1 MSRESRDMFSSISQN
16 HPLRAL
22 FAKLVQTRLLGT
34 AQLND
39 IAAATYVTGVLVEF
53 CHVDNLYK
61 IRNSRG
67 KALEDVGEMLIAS
80 NPILGGHSFIYEREV
95 RKHIGDYTLFL
106 AGIFPE
112 YVARMHRQGRRLDS
126 FVDYLKAGKESYS
139 VVAAF
144 DQFEFKDEA
153 PLFRRLSEC
162 FELCVFGLNLV
173 KQDLERLQNAS
184 HQQLGRMLD

>member
-1 MSRESRDMFSSISQN
+1 MTLLPRHTSLASLSIFV
-16 HPLRAL
+16 PL
-22 FAKLVQTRLLGT
+22 TIST
-34 AQLND
+34 
-39 IAAATYVTGVLVEF
+39 
-53 CHVDNLYK
+53 K

-80 NPILGGHSFIYEREV
+80 NPILEGHSFIYEREV

-112 YVARMHRQGRRLDS
+112 YVARMHRQRRRLDS
-126 FVDYLKAGKESYS
+126 FVDFLKAGKESYS

-153 PLFRRLSEC
+153 RRS
-162 FELCVFGLNLV
+162 FGACP
-173 KQDLERLQNAS
+173 NAS
-184 HQQLGRMLD
+184 NYVCSAPIW

>member
-1 MSRESRDMFSSISQN
+1 MRGSISHN

-22 FAKLVQTRLLGT
+22 FAELLQDRLLGT
-34 AQLND
+34 AQFND
-39 IAAATYVTGVLVEF
+39 IHAARYIADLLVDF
-53 CHVDNLYK
+53 CHVDSLYK

-80 NPILGGHSFIYEREV
+80 NPVLEGRSFIYEREV

-106 AGIFPE
+106 TGLFPE
-112 YVARMHRQGRRLDS
+112 YVARIHRQKRRLDS
-126 FVDYLKAGKESYS
+126 FVDYLKAGKESYL
-139 VVAAF
+139 VVGAF

-153 PLFRRLSEC
+153 PLFRRLAEG

-173 KQDLERLQNAS
+173 KQDLDRLQNAS
-184 HQQLGRMLD
+184 YKQLGAMLS

>member
-1 MSRESRDMFSSISQN
+1 MASLISSN

-22 FAKLVQTRLLGT
+22 FRELVQTRLLGT

-39 IAAATYVTGVLVEF
+39 IPAAKYVAGLLVDF
-53 CHVDNLYK
+53 CHVDNLYR

-67 KALEDVGEMLIAS
+67 KALEDVGEMLIES
-80 NPILGGHSFIYEREV
+80 NPLLEGRSFIYEREV

-106 AGIFPE
+106 AGMFPE
-112 YVARMHRQGRRLDS
+112 YVARIHRQKKTLDA

-144 DQFEFKDEA
+144 DHFEYKDEA
-153 PLFRRLSEC
+153 PLFRRLSEQ
-162 FELCVFGLNLV
+162 FELYVFGLNLV
-173 KQDLERLQNAS
+173 KRDLDQLQHAS
-184 HQQLGRMLD
+184 YQEMRRILA